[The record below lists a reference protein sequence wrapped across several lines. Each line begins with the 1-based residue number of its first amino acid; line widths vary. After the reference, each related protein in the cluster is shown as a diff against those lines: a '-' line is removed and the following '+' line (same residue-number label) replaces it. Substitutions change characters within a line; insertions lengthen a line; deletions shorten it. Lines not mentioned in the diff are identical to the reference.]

1 VTDASRPAA
10 PQPGGTAPPTA
21 GGLTAAPPTPAP
33 SPAPAAPPSD
43 SVTLTIDGMQVT
55 VNKGTNVL
63 EAARTLGIDI
73 SAFCYHPGLPV
84 VAQCRQCLVAV
95 EKNPKL
101 QPSCQ
106 QACGDGMVV
115 HTTDRQSTLA
125 RKQQLEFTLLNHPID
140 CPICDKAG
148 ECTLQKLY
156 FEHDNDDSRVD
167 VPKVRKAKAVDLGP
181 TIVLDQER
189 CILCSRCIRT
199 CDEVAG
205 EHQLEFAHRG
215 DHEILTT
222 APGAQLDNPYS
233 LNTVDVCPVGALTS
247 KDFRFTMR
255 AWELE
260 ATPSVC
266 NGCATGCNIEIHHKH
281 GRAWR
286 LVPRH
291 NPDVN
296 KYWMCDE
303 GRLTYHELRE
313 QRLAAALVD
322 GLPAGWDRAIR
333 VAADHLTQLLS
344 AAPQLVGVVLS
355 AEHSNEDNFAL
366 ARLAKA
372 WGLTGVYAAG
382 KPAVPSRA
390 DGRLRV
396 ADVNPNTAG
405 VALIAEAL
413 GLAVVPVGELAA
425 GVRALVALGTEL
437 PGVAPGRLSELT
449 VIAIATHE
457 RGLARGAQVA
467 LPAAAWAETAAT
479 VTNVNKLVQRMHA
492 AFAPPGHALPGWEA
506 VVRLAQATA
515 FGSSSQLGFAHAR
528 EVFKEMTQT
537 VAAWRAL
544 TWAREARPLA
554 LRFAGSRG

>member
-1 VTDASRPAA
+1 MSTTETPT
-10 PQPGGTAPPTA
+10 GTP
-21 GGLTAAPPTPAP
+21 PAP
-33 SPAPAAPPSD
+33 SGGLPATPPAPPAPAAAATT
-43 SVTLTIDGMQVT
+43 VTLTIDGESVT
-55 VNKGTNVL
+55 VPKGTNVL
-63 EAARTLGIDI
+63 EAARTLGVDI

-106 QACGDGMVV
+106 QVCGDGMVV
-115 HTTDRQSTLA
+115 HTTDKQSTLA
-125 RKQQLEFTLLNHPID
+125 RKQQLEFTLLNHPVD

-156 FEHDNDDSRVD
+156 FEHDNADSRVD
-167 VPKVRKAKAVDLGP
+167 VPKVHKDKAVDLGP

-199 CDEVAG
+199 CDVVAG
-205 EHQLEFAHRG
+205 QHQLEFAHRG

-222 APGAQLDNPYS
+222 APGEALDNPYS
-233 LNTVDVCPVGALTS
+233 LNTVDVCPVGALTA

-296 KYWMCDE
+296 DYWMCDE
-303 GRLTYHELRE
+303 GRFTYHDLRE
-313 QRLAAALVD
+313 HRLAAATVD

-333 VAADHLTQLLS
+333 AAADRL
-344 AAPQLVGVVLS
+344 AVGRTAGQFAVVLS
-355 AEHSNEDNFAL
+355 TQHSNEDNFAL
-366 ARLAKA
+366 AKLAQA
-372 WGLTGVYAAG
+372 WGVSHFYVAG
-382 KPAVPSRA
+382 KPPVPARA

-396 ADVNPNTAG
+396 ADINPNTAG
-405 VALIAEAL
+405 VKAICEAL
-413 GLAVVPVGELAA
+413 GIDAKPVYELAA
-425 GVRALVALGTEL
+425 SIRGLLALGDVL
-437 PGVAPGRLSELT
+437 PGVDPAKLKELEY
-449 VIAIATHE
+449 VAITSHE
-457 RGLARGAQVA
+457 RGPVAQAKVA
-467 LPAAAWAETAAT
+467 LPTADWAETSGT
-479 VTNVNKLVQRMHA
+479 VTNNKGHVQRMHA
-492 AFAPPGHALPGWEA
+492 AFAPPGQAIAGWE
-506 VVRLAQATA
+506 VIVRLAQATTVKL
-515 FGSSSQLGFAHAR
+515 SWSHAR
-528 EVFKEMTQT
+528 DVFKDMT
-537 VAAWRAL
+537 AAVPAWNDL
-544 TWAREARPLA
+544 KWAREARPLA

>member
-1 VTDASRPAA
+1 MSETTKPPPAGSIPAA
-10 PQPGGTAPPTA
+10 PASAPVPPPTA
-21 GGLTAAPPTPAP
+21 APVP
-33 SPAPAAPPSD
+33 APPSD
-43 SVTLTIDGMQVT
+43 SVTLTIDGMAVT
-55 VNKGTNVL
+55 VKKGTNVL

-73 SAFCYHPGLPV
+73 SAFCYHPGLAI
-84 VAQCRQCLVAV
+84 VAQCRQCLVSV

-106 QACGDGMVV
+106 QVCGEGMVV
-115 HTTDRQSTLA
+115 HTTDRQSVLA

-167 VPKVRKAKAVDLGP
+167 VPKVHKAKVVDLGP

-205 EHQLEFAHRG
+205 EHQLDFAHRG
-215 DHEILTT
+215 DHEVLTT

-233 LNTVDVCPVGALTS
+233 LNTVDVCPVGALTA

-303 GRLTYHELRE
+303 GRFTYHELRE
-313 QRLAAALVD
+313 KRLAAPLID
-322 GLPAGWDRAIR
+322 GLPSSWDRA
-333 VAADHLTQLLS
+333 VS
-344 AAPQLVGVVLS
+344 AAASLLTGIASVAPAAVGIVLS
-355 AEHSNEDNFAL
+355 AEYSNEDNFAL
-366 ARLAKA
+366 GKLAKA
-372 WGLTGVYAAG
+372 WGIATVYVAG
-382 KPAVPSRA
+382 KPAVPERA

-396 ADVNPNTAG
+396 ADVNANTAG
-405 VALIAEAL
+405 LKHITAGL
-413 GLAVVPVGELAA
+413 GLTVKPVAQIAPE
-425 GVRALVALGTEL
+425 VRMLLMLGTEL
-437 PGVAPGRLSELT
+437 PGLDAGRLRELD
-449 VIAIATHE
+449 VIAISTHE
-457 RGLARGAQVA
+457 RGPVTSAKVA
-467 LPAAAWAETAAT
+467 LPAAAWAEAAGT
-479 VTNVNKLVQRMHA
+479 VTNVADRVQRMHA
-492 AFAPPGHALPGWEA
+492 AFPAPGLALPAWEA
-506 VVRLAQATA
+506 VVRLAHATA
-515 FGSSSQLGFAHAR
+515 FGESSSLGYAHAR
-528 EVFKEMTQT
+528 EVFKDMTQT
-537 VAAWRAL
+537 ISAWSAL

>member
-1 VTDASRPAA
+1 MT
-10 PQPGGTAPPTA
+10 
-21 GGLTAAPPTPAP
+21 
-33 SPAPAAPPSD
+33 
-43 SVTLTIDGMQVT
+43 VTLTIDGQTVT
-55 VNKGTNVL
+55 VPKGTSVL
-63 EAARTLGIDI
+63 EAIRSMGLDI

-84 VAQCRQCLVAV
+84 VAQCRQCLVSI

-106 QACGDGMVV
+106 QVCSEGMVV
-115 HTTDRQSTLA
+115 NTTDERSTLA
-125 RKQQLEFTLLNHPID
+125 RKQMLEFTLLNHPVD

-156 FEHDNDDSRVD
+156 FEDDNADSRVD
-167 VPKVRKAKAVDLGP
+167 VPKVHKAKVVDLGP

-205 EHQLEFAHRG
+205 QHQLEFANRG

-222 APGAQLDNPYS
+222 APGEQLDNPYS
-233 LNTVDVCPVGALTS
+233 LNTVDVCPVGALTA

-260 ATPSVC
+260 MTPSIC

-281 GRAWR
+281 ERAWR

-303 GRLTYHELRE
+303 GRFTYHDLRE
-313 QRLAAALVD
+313 HRLAAATVD
-322 GLPAGWDRAIR
+322 GLPAGWDRAIH
-333 VAADHLTQLLS
+333 AAASSITAARNAGELAVGLS
-344 AAPQLVGVVLS
+344 AVA
-355 AEHSNEDNFAL
+355 SNEDNFAL
-366 ARLAKA
+366 AKLAVA
-372 WGLTGVYAAG
+372 WGLKTVVVASRA
-382 KPAVPSRA
+382 PVAERA

-405 VALIAEAL
+405 VTTIANAL
-413 GLAVVPVGELAA
+413 GLTVASDSAAELSGKRVLLVLGE
-425 GVRALVALGTEL
+425 GEG
-437 PGVAPGRLSELT
+437 LT
-449 VIAIATHE
+449 VEGIDVIAISSHE
-457 RGLARGAQVA
+457 RGLAAKAKIA
-467 LPAAAWAETAAT
+467 LPAAAWAECAGTI
-479 VTNVNKLVQRMHA
+479 TNNQSHVQRMHP
-492 AFAPPGHALPGWEA
+492 AFPPPGAAIAGWEA
-506 VVRLAQATA
+506 VVRLAQATGA
-515 FGSSSQLGFAHAR
+515 KLPWTHVR
-528 EVFKEMTQT
+528 EVFVQMTQEI
-537 VAAWRAL
+537 AAWKELA
-544 TWAREARPLA
+544 WKREARPLQ

>member
-1 VTDASRPAA
+1 VTDAAKPAA
-10 PQPGGTAPPTA
+10 GGP
-21 GGLTAAPPTPAP
+21 TAAPPTPAP
-33 SPAPAAPPSD
+33 TAPPSD
-43 SVTLTIDGMQVT
+43 SVTLTIDGMSVS
-55 VNKGTNVL
+55 VPKGTNVL

-73 SAFCYHPGLPV
+73 SAFCYHPGLAV
-84 VAQCRQCLVAV
+84 VAQCRQCLVSV

-106 QACGDGMVV
+106 QACADGMVV

-167 VPKVRKAKAVDLGP
+167 VPKVRKDKVVDLGP

-205 EHQLEFAHRG
+205 EHQLEFAYRG
-215 DHEILTT
+215 DHQVLTT
-222 APGAQLDNPYS
+222 APGAELDNPYS
-233 LNTVDVCPVGALTS
+233 LNTVDVCPVGALTA

-313 QRLAAALVD
+313 RRLAAPVVE
-322 GLPAGWDRAIR
+322 GLPAHWERAIR
-333 VAADHLTQLLS
+333 VAADHLAPAL
-344 AAPQLVGVVLS
+344 AAGPDAVGIVLS

-372 WGLTGVYAAG
+372 WGITRVYSAG
-382 KPAVPSRA
+382 KPPVPSRA

-396 ADVNPNTAG
+396 ADINPNTAG
-405 VALIAEAL
+405 VAMIAEAL
-413 GLAVVPVGELAA
+413 GFAIRPIDELAP
-425 GVRALVALGTEL
+425 GVRSLVALGPEL
-437 PGVAPGRLSELT
+437 YGLDAGKLREVAI
-449 VIAIATHE
+449 IAITAHE
-457 RGLARGAQVA
+457 RELATAALIA
-467 LPAAAWAETAAT
+467 LPAAAWAEVGGT
-479 VTNVNKLVQRMHA
+479 VTNVDRRVQRMHA
-492 AFAPPGHALPGWEA
+492 AFAPPGHALPGWEV
-506 VVRLAQATA
+506 VVRLAHATA
-515 FGSSSQLGFAHAR
+515 VGASSQLAYAHVR
-528 EVFKEMTQT
+528 EVFKDMTQA
-537 VAAWRAL
+537 VAPWRAL